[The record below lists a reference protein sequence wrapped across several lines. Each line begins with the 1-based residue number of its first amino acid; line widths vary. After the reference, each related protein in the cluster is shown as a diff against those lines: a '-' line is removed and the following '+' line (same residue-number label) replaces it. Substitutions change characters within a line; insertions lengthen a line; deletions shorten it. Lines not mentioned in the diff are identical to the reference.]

1 MTKIVFYRSD
11 GIFYGFE
18 EQGHTGYGEEGDDI
32 LCSAISAMTMFLINT
47 VEVAF
52 SSSIDYEIDDGTT
65 TIRVTCKSALPEF
78 EEDDLKRY
86 AVSGIFPGYYLADY
100 IPADSDGFGRED
112 DYEDIYYDEFFNRLY
127 ASNLP
132 AARAQAECLAQKR
145 RAYWED
151 PAHDREHRM
160 YKRLLSHKKEQ

>member
-1 MTKIVFYRSD
+1 MTKIVFFRSD

-78 EEDDLKRY
+78 EEDDTKRY
-86 AVSGIFPGYYLADY
+86 AVSGSLGHTR
-100 IPADSDGFGRED
+100 GRV
-112 DYEDIYYDEFFNRLY
+112 
-127 ASNLP
+127 
-132 AARAQAECLAQKR
+132 CK
-145 RAYWED
+145 
-151 PAHDREHRM
+151 
-160 YKRLLSHKKEQ
+160 